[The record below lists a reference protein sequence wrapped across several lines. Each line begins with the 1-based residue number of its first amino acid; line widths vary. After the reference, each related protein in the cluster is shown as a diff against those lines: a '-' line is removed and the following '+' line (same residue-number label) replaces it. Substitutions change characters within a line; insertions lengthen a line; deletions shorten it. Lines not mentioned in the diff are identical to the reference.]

1 MVKVGESASA
11 RTYSASRDNSD
22 PSNWSDVSAI
32 LGEGRLLLLL
42 EAWGRPAGD
51 FGRECRDGSEDLR
64 RAFGLS
70 RFEKKPRKLGA
81 IGKVKI
87 GRGR

>member
-22 PSNWSDVSAI
+22 PSSCSDVSAI

-42 EAWGRPAGD
+42 EA
-51 FGRECRDGSEDLR
+51 
-64 RAFGLS
+64 
-70 RFEKKPRKLGA
+70 
-81 IGKVKI
+81 
-87 GRGR
+87 